1 MGEYIRNDDIVF
13 TGNDAAEYINIC
25 DGMINNNENL
35 TAFQKYMSEHTKT
48 RFDLNTGDVY
58 LDCDF
63 LDLEDLNAIKC

>member
-1 MGEYIRNDDIVF
+1 MGEYKRNDDIVF

-25 DGMINNNENL
+25 DGMINNENL
-35 TAFQKYMSEHTKT
+35 KAFQTYMSEHTKA
-48 RFDLNTGDVY
+48 RYDLNTGDVY